1 MRVTATI
8 TIEDDTSAEKL
19 RAYGITEQQARA
31 LYQRTFQNL
40 LDILTEEELG
50 LTRKHLHVTIT
61 DNTKKEAQLNE

>member
-31 LYQRTFQNL
+31 LYQRAFQDM
-40 LDILTEEELG
+40 LDVLNEEDHG
-50 LTRKHLHVTIT
+50 RTRKHLHVTIK
-61 DNTKKEAQLNE
+61 DNTKEVAQR

>member
-19 RAYGITEQQARA
+19 RAYGISERLTCELYRQA
-31 LYQRTFQNL
+31 FQDM
-40 LDILTEEELG
+40 LDVLTEEEPG

-61 DNTKKEAQLNE
+61 DNTKEVMTP